1 MTEERRIAF
10 HEAAHVVVGLEMGLG
25 ASVAGIDLK
34 YTNAATGAQGGAAMS
49 VYEIDDLRSLSGA
62 ALETAQEAARHHLMA
77 NLLVVAAGA
86 AADAKLLGTDPWIA
100 YQEQSSDLARA
111 KEFLDRMA
119 FEDGEALT
127 PAYLRQSVEQAAD
140 CLADVRIW
148 KAVET
153 VATEVL
159 CRGGRLDGPA
169 IEAIAKPAL
178 AAGS

>member
-1 MTEERRIAF
+1 
-10 HEAAHVVVGLEMGLG
+10 
-25 ASVAGIDLK
+25 
-34 YTNAATGAQGGAAMS
+34 MS
-49 VYEIDDLRSLSGA
+49 VYVIDDLRSLSGA
-62 ALETAQEAARHHLMA
+62 ALEAAQEDARHRLTA

-127 PAYLRQSVEQAAD
+127 QEYLQKSVEQAAE
-140 CLADVRIW
+140 CLADARIW
-148 KAVET
+148 NAVET

>member
-1 MTEERRIAF
+1 MTEEKRIAF
-10 HEAAHVVVGLEMGLG
+10 HEAAHVVVGLEMGLR

-34 YTNAATGAQGGAAMS
+34 YTNAATGAQGGAAMT
-49 VYEIDDLRSLSGA
+49 VYVIDDLRSLSGA
-62 ALETAQEAARHHLMA
+62 ALETEQKAAHHHLMA

-86 AADAKLLGTDPWIA
+86 AADAKLLGKDPWIA
-100 YQEQSSDLARA
+100 YQEQSSDLERA

-127 PAYLRQSVEQAAD
+127 PAYLQKSVERAAD